1 MRSTRDASNES
12 TLHPPDAEKSRC
24 IDPIV
29 NGTKRHIPA
38 RHSGRYTL
46 AMVRPVPQAVRSE
59 GGSNPTR
66 PRQRCGERSSSE
78 GKRDHKFGGDD
89 PEPPIDEGKAEID
102 PGNERDC
109 QGGKQN

>member
-1 MRSTRDASNES
+1 
-12 TLHPPDAEKSRC
+12 
-24 IDPIV
+24 
-29 NGTKRHIPA
+29 
-38 RHSGRYTL
+38 
-46 AMVRPVPQAVRSE
+46 MVRPVPQAVRSE

-102 PGNERDC
+102 PGNEREC
-109 QGGKQN
+109 QGGKQNWCLGWQGEVDRQGQDGEATASKQWVGGHDMVLSVLWHSLTIGR